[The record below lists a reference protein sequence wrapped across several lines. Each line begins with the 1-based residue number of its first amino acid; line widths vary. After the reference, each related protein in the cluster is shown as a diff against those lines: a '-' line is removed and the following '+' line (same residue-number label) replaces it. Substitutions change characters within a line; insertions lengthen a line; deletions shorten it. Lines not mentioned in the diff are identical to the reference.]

1 METERCG
8 VYIDTICA
16 YLYGEY
22 ISGHLVCDRKKNTDV
37 FGNATILTLVN
48 PARICYLY
56 LIGKQDVETLL
67 ETMPYRVEETR
78 GCT

>member
-1 METERCG
+1 MWRL
-8 VYIDTICA
+8 YRY
-16 YLYGEY
+16 YLRLPIRRIHIWSSRLRQE
-22 ISGHLVCDRKKNTDV
+22 KNTDV